1 MRLVFLGTPEPAVP
15 SLEALVAAGHEVVC
29 VVTRPDRRRG
39 RGSELSPSPVKEAAL
54 ALALPVVHHVRELEG
69 IDADWGVVVAYG
81 AMIPAA
87 VLARLPMLNVHFS
100 ILPRWRGAAPVE
112 RAILAGDSETGV
124 GIMSLEETL
133 DTGPVH
139 GELRVPVG
147 EKTASKLTAE
157 LAHRGAALLVDVLA
171 SPERLQHARAQ
182 KGAPTYAEKLSS
194 DTFHLSPTMT
204 VVEAGRIVRLERA
217 WCHVAGKR
225 FRVLSAHQGEGADD
239 ATAGSVVA
247 FGPHVGLA
255 VADGVI
261 WLDRVQPEGGRPMEA
276 AAWWAGARLASN
288 ATWS

>member
-1 MRLVFLGTPEPAVP
+1 
-15 SLEALVAAGHEVVC
+15 
-29 VVTRPDRRRG
+29 
-39 RGSELSPSPVKEAAL
+39 
-54 ALALPVVHHVRELEG
+54 
-69 IDADWGVVVAYG
+69 
-81 AMIPAA
+81 
-87 VLARLPMLNVHFS
+87 
-100 ILPRWRGAAPVE
+100 
-112 RAILAGDSETGV
+112 
-124 GIMSLEETL
+124 
-133 DTGPVH
+133 
-139 GELRVPVG
+139 VG
-147 EKTASKLTAE
+147 EKTASELTAE

-171 SPERLQHARAQ
+171 APKRLQHARAQ

-225 FRVLSAHQGEGADD
+225 FRVLAAHQGEGADD
-239 ATAGSVVA
+239 TTAGSVVA
-247 FGPHVGLA
+247 FGPHVGLV